1 MSKMTGG
8 EALAKSLTLNK
19 VEVIFGLP
27 GVQLYHALDGLSKE
41 KQIRFITTRHEQ
53 ATTYMADGYSR
64 ASGKIGV
71 AMVVPG
77 PGLQNASAG
86 IGTAFS
92 ASSPI
97 LVISGQIE
105 RDSIGMD
112 QGKLHEV
119 NDQMDTI
126 APVTKWRKRITD
138 PQEIPSAVNEA
149 FNQLNTGRPRPVEIE
164 IPPETLADTSSIELL
179 EPEINSPNSITDD
192 EIRILANELIE
203 SKNPLLWVGGGAIS
217 SGANDELLELV
228 EFLQCPVILT
238 NQGKGAFPENHD
250 LCLGSLHRNE
260 PYMDKMKEHD
270 LSIAIGT
277 RMGIAATTDIDHK
290 LFQIDID
297 DKEIGINH
305 PDAVPMVGDAKA
317 SLKKLLITL
326 KSITSPREPNVKL
339 KELLKFRK
347 KALTVIE
354 PQASLTN
361 ALRDAMPEESVF
373 VSGMTQI
380 GYYSRTGY
388 PVNLPRTHITSSYYG
403 NLGYAYPT
411 ALGAKVG
418 RPDLPVLAVSG
429 DGGFLFNSQEMATAK
444 QFNINA
450 TVVVFNDNAYGNVM
464 RDQKLTFDGRV
475 YGSELENPD
484 FEKLAEAYGINYFK
498 ANSPDELNEYTKKSF
513 NIEQPTFIEV
523 PVGPMPKPWK

>member
-8 EALAKSLTLNK
+8 EALAKSLILNK

-27 GVQLYHALDGLSKE
+27 GVQLYHALDGLAKE

-86 IGTAFS
+86 IGTAYS

-105 RDSIGMD
+105 KDSIGLD

-119 NDQMDTI
+119 NDQMDSI
-126 APVTKWRKRITD
+126 APVTKWRKRILNASD
-138 PQEIPSAVNEA
+138 IPDAVNEA
-149 FNQLNTGRPRPVEIE
+149 FTQLNTGRPRPVEIE
-164 IPPETLADTSSIELL
+164 IPPETLAEQTSAELI
-179 EPEINSPNSITDD
+179 EPEIISPKGI
-192 EIRILANELIE
+192 NENDLNMLTKE
-203 SKNPLLWVGGGAIS
+203 LLKSKNPLLWVGGGVIS
-217 SGANDELLELV
+217 SDANKELIELA
-228 EFLQCPVILT
+228 EFLQCPVILS
-238 NQGKGAFPENHD
+238 NQGKGAFPEDHE

-260 PYMDKMKEHD
+260 PYIEKLKEHD

-277 RMGIAATTDIDHK
+277 RMGVAATSHINHK
-290 LFQIDID
+290 VLHIDID
-297 DKEIGINH
+297 EKEVGINH
-305 PDAVPMVGDAKA
+305 PDSIPLIGDAKV
-317 SLKKLLITL
+317 SLQKLINNL
-326 KSITSPREPNVKL
+326 KVSSQPRKLNPNL
-339 KELLKFRK
+339 KELLQFRK
-347 KALTVIE
+347 NALTKLE
-354 PQASLTN
+354 PQASFTE
-361 ALRDAMPEESVF
+361 AIRDAMPEKSVF

-388 PVNLPRTHITSSYYG
+388 PVNESRTYITSSYYG

-464 RDQKLTFDGRV
+464 RDQKLNFDGRE
-475 YGSELENPD
+475 YASKLENPD
-484 FEKLAEAYGINYFK
+484 FQKLADAYGINFYQ
-498 ANSPDELNEYTKKSF
+498 ANSADQLNESVKKSF
-513 NIEQPTFIEV
+513 KINQPSFIEV
-523 PVGPMPKPWK
+523 PVGPMPRPW

>member
-1 MSKMTGG
+1 
-8 EALAKSLTLNK
+8 
-19 VEVIFGLP
+19 
-27 GVQLYHALDGLSKE
+27 
-41 KQIRFITTRHEQ
+41 
-53 ATTYMADGYSR
+53 
-64 ASGKIGV
+64 
-71 AMVVPG
+71 
-77 PGLQNASAG
+77 
-86 IGTAFS
+86 
-92 ASSPI
+92 
-97 LVISGQIE
+97 
-105 RDSIGMD
+105 
-112 QGKLHEV
+112 
-119 NDQMDTI
+119 
-126 APVTKWRKRITD
+126 VTKWRKRITD

-164 IPPETLADTSSIELL
+164 IPPETLADTSSIELV

-192 EIRILANELIE
+192 EIRLLANELIE
-203 SKNPLLWVGGGAIS
+203 SKNPLLWVGGGVIS

-270 LSIAIGT
+270 LSLAIGT

-317 SLKKLLITL
+317 SLKKLLVSL
-326 KSITSPREPNVKL
+326 KSISSPREPNVKL

-475 YGSELENPD
+475 YGSELENPN
-484 FEKLAEAYGINYFK
+484 FEKLADAYGINYYK

>member
-1 MSKMTGG
+1 MC
-8 EALAKSLTLNK
+8 
-19 VEVIFGLP
+19 
-27 GVQLYHALDGLSKE
+27 
-41 KQIRFITTRHEQ
+41 IRDR
-53 ATTYMADGYSR
+53 
-64 ASGKIGV
+64 
-71 AMVVPG
+71 
-77 PGLQNASAG
+77 
-86 IGTAFS
+86 
-92 ASSPI
+92 
-97 LVISGQIE
+97 
-105 RDSIGMD
+105 
-112 QGKLHEV
+112 
-119 NDQMDTI
+119 
-126 APVTKWRKRITD
+126 
-138 PQEIPSAVNEA
+138 
-149 FNQLNTGRPRPVEIE
+149 
-164 IPPETLADTSSIELL
+164 
-179 EPEINSPNSITDD
+179 
-192 EIRILANELIE
+192 
-203 SKNPLLWVGGGAIS
+203 
-217 SGANDELLELV
+217 
-228 EFLQCPVILT
+228 
-238 NQGKGAFPENHD
+238 
-250 LCLGSLHRNE
+250 
-260 PYMDKMKEHD
+260 
-270 LSIAIGT
+270 
-277 RMGIAATTDIDHK
+277 
-290 LFQIDID
+290 
-297 DKEIGINH
+297 
-305 PDAVPMVGDAKA
+305 
-317 SLKKLLITL
+317 
-326 KSITSPREPNVKL
+326 
-339 KELLKFRK
+339 
-347 KALTVIE
+347 IE

>member
-41 KQIRFITTRHEQ
+41 KQIKFITTRHEQ

-86 IGTAFS
+86 IGTAYS

-105 RDSIGMD
+105 KDSIGLD
-112 QGKLHEV
+112 QGKLHEI
-119 NDQMDTI
+119 NDQIDTI
-126 APVTKWRKRITD
+126 APVTKWRKRITNAE
-138 PQEIPSAVNEA
+138 EIPAAVNEA
-149 FNQLNTGRPRPVEIE
+149 FNQLKTGRPRPVEIE
-164 IPPETLADTSSIELL
+164 IPPETLAEVTNTDLV
-179 EPEINSPNSITDD
+179 EPEINPPNSISDD
-192 EIRILANELIE
+192 DLKLLSQELLNSE
-203 SKNPLLWVGGGAIS
+203 NPLLWVGGGVIS
-217 SGANDELLELV
+217 SDATSELLELV

-238 NQGKGAFPENHD
+238 SQGKGAFPENHE

-270 LSIAIGT
+270 ISLAIGT
-277 RMGIAATTDIDHK
+277 RLGIAATTTINHKVIQLDIDE
-290 LFQIDID
+290 
-297 DKEIGINH
+297 KEIGINH
-305 PDAVPMVGDAKA
+305 PQAIPMIGDAKA
-317 SLKKLLITL
+317 SIQKLLKIL
-326 KSITSPREPNVKL
+326 KAQSSPRKPNVSL

-347 KALTVIE
+347 NALTTIE

-361 ALRDAMPEESVF
+361 ALRDAMPDDSVF

-418 RPDLPVLAVSG
+418 RPDIPVLAVSG

-464 RDQKLTFDGRV
+464 RDQKHNFDGRV
-475 YGSELENPD
+475 YGSELENPN
-484 FEKLAEAYGINYFK
+484 FEKLAEAYGLNFYQS
-498 ANSPDELNEYTKKSF
+498 NSPEELNEHVKKSF
-513 NIEQPTFIEV
+513 TLNEPTFIEV
-523 PVGPMPKPWK
+523 PVGPMPRPW

>member
-1 MSKMTGG
+1 M
-8 EALAKSLTLNK
+8 
-19 VEVIFGLP
+19 
-27 GVQLYHALDGLSKE
+27 
-41 KQIRFITTRHEQ
+41 
-53 ATTYMADGYSR
+53 
-64 ASGKIGV
+64 
-71 AMVVPG
+71 
-77 PGLQNASAG
+77 
-86 IGTAFS
+86 
-92 ASSPI
+92 
-97 LVISGQIE
+97 
-105 RDSIGMD
+105 
-112 QGKLHEV
+112 
-119 NDQMDTI
+119 
-126 APVTKWRKRITD
+126 
-138 PQEIPSAVNEA
+138 
-149 FNQLNTGRPRPVEIE
+149 
-164 IPPETLADTSSIELL
+164 
-179 EPEINSPNSITDD
+179 
-192 EIRILANELIE
+192 
-203 SKNPLLWVGGGAIS
+203 WVGGGAIS